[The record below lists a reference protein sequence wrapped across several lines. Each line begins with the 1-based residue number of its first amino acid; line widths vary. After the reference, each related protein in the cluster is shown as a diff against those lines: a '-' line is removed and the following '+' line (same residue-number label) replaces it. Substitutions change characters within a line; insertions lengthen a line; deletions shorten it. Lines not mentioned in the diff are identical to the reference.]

1 MSITK
6 SVLIVG
12 ANRGIGLN
20 LVKAFIKNSWNVT
33 GSIRPQS
40 KTDASVKDLEAT
52 GAKILEIGF
61 LNEIIIADAA
71 KDFGNQRLDVLL
83 NVGGLPPKPKS
94 WLDQTPE
101 LFTERFQVMAVGPFL
116 TIKHFLPNLEKSNT
130 ARVVNIS
137 SAFGS
142 VTVTSLFTKYEH
154 ELTMNPDNTFGNCMA
169 YRAAKSALNQITM
182 TYARELE
189 KEGKN
194 ITFVC
199 MEPGFLPTQD
209 PRSTTLLM
217 IWKHVLLGS

>member
-1 MSITK
+1 MSTSK

-20 LVKAFIKNSWNVT
+20 L
-33 GSIRPQS
+33 
-40 KTDASVKDLEAT
+40 LEAT
-52 GAKILEIGF
+52 GAKILEIDF
-61 LNEIIIADAA
+61 LDEKSIANSA

-83 NVGGLPPKPKS
+83 NVGGLPSKPKS
-94 WLDQTPE
+94 WRDQTPE

-142 VTVTSLFTKYEH
+142 VT
-154 ELTMNPDNTFGNCMA
+154 DNTFGTCMA
-169 YRAAKSALNQITM
+169 YRAAKSALNQVTM

-194 ITFVC
+194 ITFAC
-199 MEPGFLPTQD
+199 MEPGFLPTRLTEYDSVDYMETCIAGIVKVVEGLTMADNGQFIEWSGK
-209 PRSTTLLM
+209 RLQY
-217 IWKHVLLGS
+217 